1 MRTDKDLTWEDF
13 KKGVAYGPG
22 FIKPL
27 KETKK
32 RIKNKDF
39 QLLLQFEHFEV
50 YKSEFAII
58 DLTNHWHF
66 TEQVESIVVI
76 DTKHYEVKING

>member
-1 MRTDKDLTWEDF
+1 MRTDKNLTWEDF
-13 KKGVAYGPG
+13 KKGAAYGLG

-32 RIKNKDF
+32 RIKNRNF
-39 QLLLQFEHFEV
+39 ELLLQFEHFEL
-50 YKSEFAII
+50 YKSEFDII

-76 DTKHYEVKING
+76 DTKNYFIKME